1 MVGEWE
7 RGKSR
12 IKNVEGKQ
20 FESIDLRLVVT
31 LDPIVY
37 PIPSKRTAKILR
49 PIIWI
54 AVESNNAIN
63 STTLNWNNC
72 AFETLKLWSR
82 GPAGPFL

>member
-12 IKNVEGKQ
+12 IKNVEGEQ

-37 PIPSKRTAKILR
+37 PIPS
-49 PIIWI
+49 
-54 AVESNNAIN
+54 N
-63 STTLNWNNC
+63 SGIRR
-72 AFETLKLWSR
+72 SGR
-82 GPAGPFL
+82 RAGK

>member
-63 STTLNWNNC
+63 STNLN
-72 AFETLKLWSR
+72 
-82 GPAGPFL
+82 